1 MGQGRLPRSGRKEL
15 ESRTGCGV
23 EEGILDGLGGQVQ
36 PFAVMEIMEDKLG
49 CVKGEGLVG
58 FKQAAVRS
66 RAVTLTLTC

>member
-1 MGQGRLPRSGRKEL
+1 M
-15 ESRTGCGV
+15 
-23 EEGILDGLGGQVQ
+23 EEGISDGLGGQVQ